1 MTSLAMMDGTQQL
14 VPFTT
19 VRRPLTIILAWM
31 LAKDKHL
38 EKYRQLW
45 FRRGFDVLTVRT
57 SPLDLLLPPIG
68 GQVVASNLV
77 KYLTEINSQYNEIV
91 IHAFSVGGYQLGETV
106 VKLQSSDEHK
116 DIRDSIKGIVL
127 DSMVYIEDAAPG
139 LSRAITTN
147 PVLQPILET
156 SISTFLKLFHNIS
169 VKNYL
174 KVSDSLFNPFF
185 RCPGISIEIFF
196 ILINV

>member
-1 MTSLAMMDGTQQL
+1 MILKHCSPMTSLAMMDGMQEL

-19 VRRPLTIILAWM
+19 VRRPLTVILAWM

-45 FRRGFDVLTVRT
+45 FRRGFDVLTVKT

-68 GQVVASNLV
+68 GQVVASNLI

-156 SISTFLKLFHNIS
+156 SISTFLKIFHNIS
-169 VKNYL
+169 YKNYL

-185 RCPGISIEIFF
+185 RCPGI
-196 ILINV
+196 

>member
-1 MTSLAMMDGTQQL
+1 MTSLAMMDGMQEL

-19 VRRPLTIILAWM
+19 VRRPLTVILAWM

-45 FRRGFDVLTVRT
+45 FRRGFDVLTVKT

-68 GQVVASNLV
+68 GQVVASNLI

-156 SISTFLKLFHNIS
+156 SISTFLKIFHNIS
-169 VKNYL
+169 YKNYL

-185 RCPGISIEIFF
+185 RCPGI
-196 ILINV
+196 

>member
-1 MTSLAMMDGTQQL
+1 MILKHCSPMTSLAMMDGIQEL

-19 VRRPLTIILAWM
+19 VRRPLTVILAWM

-45 FRRGFDVLTVRT
+45 FRRGFDVLTVKT

-68 GQVVASNLV
+68 GQVVASNLI

-156 SISTFLKLFHNIS
+156 SISTFLKIFHNIS
-169 VKNYL
+169 YKNYL

-185 RCPGISIEIFF
+185 RCPGI
-196 ILINV
+196 